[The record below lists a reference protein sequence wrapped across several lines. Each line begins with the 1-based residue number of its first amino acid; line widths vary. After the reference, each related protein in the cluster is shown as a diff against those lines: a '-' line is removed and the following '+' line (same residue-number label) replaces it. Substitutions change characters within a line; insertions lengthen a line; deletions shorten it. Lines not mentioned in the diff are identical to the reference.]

1 MNKKLFRSLLL
12 LITYTILLVT
22 LLGNQ
27 ATVFSFIGQTI
38 HVLKPILFGCVIAF
52 ILNQP
57 CKFFARILQRH
68 LPFRLKR
75 AARPVAVVLSYVVLL
90 GAIALLVSFIIPGLT
105 NSISTFVGNL
115 STYIGNLQDLYNWAV
130 NTFDLEMLGTLDLSG
145 FSSTL
150 QKLLN
155 EALNTVATAVPQL
168 VGATAKLVSF
178 VVTLF
183 LSVIFSIY
191 LLASGPRLGAQC
203 RRLVVT
209 YLPEKLADRV
219 LRVSRLTGTTFTN
232 FITGQVTEAIILG
245 ALCFVGMSIFRFQY
259 APLISVIIAVSALV
273 PIAGAYLGAGLAC
286 LLLVMIEPIQAV
298 WFLVFI
304 VVLQQLEGNLI
315 YPRVVGTSI
324 GIPGLWVLAAVTVGG
339 GLFSFAGML
348 LGVPVTAV
356 FYALLRDDMAQ
367 RAQRKKDLSSG
378 QDGPDPKQ

>member
-1 MNKKLFRSLLL
+1 MNKKLFRSLIL

-245 ALCFVGMSIFRFQY
+245 VLCFVGMSIFRFQY

-339 GLFSFAGML
+339 GLFGFAGML

-378 QDGPDPKQ
+378 QDGPDSKQ